1 MNRDVLH
8 SLARKAGFG
17 ELMSQP
23 KFVEILIR
31 YTSLLQ
37 QKMQKEDM
45 SIPKYKVCI
54 EFKAMTSEGVIKVR
68 KDIDSKTF
76 QTMPVHMLAEHY
88 GAVAVEFR
96 GQLDDPN

>member
-8 SLARKAGFG
+8 SLARKAGFS

-23 KFVEILIR
+23 QFVDILSR
-31 YTSLLQ
+31 YTNLLQ
-37 QKMQKEDM
+37 QRMQKEDT

-54 EFKAMTSEGVIKVR
+54 EFKGMTSAGVIKVR

-76 QTMPVHMLAEHY
+76 QTMPVHMLTEHF
-88 GAVAVEFR
+88 GLAAVEFR
-96 GQLDDPN
+96 AQLDNPN

>member
-23 KFVEILIR
+23 KFVDILSR
-31 YTSLLQ
+31 YTNLLQ
-37 QKMQKEDM
+37 QRMQKEDT

-54 EFKAMTSEGVIKVR
+54 EFKAMTSAGVIKVR

-76 QTMPVHMLAEHY
+76 QTMPVHMLTEHY
-88 GAVAVEFR
+88 GVVAVEFR
-96 GQLDDPN
+96 EQLDDPN